1 MAYTKTTWNDG
12 DVITKEKMNNLETGV
27 ETANNGIPLNA
38 TKSKAELVR
47 QATLVAEAAGENV
60 TKAEF
65 KALLDA
71 LKAAGIMASS

>member
-38 TKSKAELVR
+38 TKSKAGLVR

-65 KALLDA
+65 KALLDS
-71 LKAAGIMASS
+71 LKTAGIMASS

>member
-38 TKSKAELVR
+38 TKSKAGLVR

-65 KALLDA
+65 KALLDE
-71 LKAAGIMASS
+71 LKAAGIMAST

>member
-38 TKSKAELVR
+38 TKSKAIWR
-47 QATLVAEAAGENV
+47 KQ
-60 TKAEF
+60 
-65 KALLDA
+65 
-71 LKAAGIMASS
+71 LKLTVNWKQQRW

>member
-38 TKSKAELVR
+38 TKSKAGLVR
-47 QATLVAEAAGENV
+47 QATLVAEAAGQARTLQKQN
-60 TKAEF
+60 
-65 KALLDA
+65 LRHCWIL
-71 LKAAGIMASS
+71 